1 MLLRTRF
8 LLALL
13 LLPLA
18 TSLMFSLYA
27 VDREISGERLAMM
40 ERLQASMQAIM
51 PGMANAALAADD
63 QRLHEQAQMLIDQRD
78 VRALHDALPI

>member
-8 LLALL
+8 QLALL

-40 ERLQASMQAIM
+40 ERLHAGHHA
-51 PGMANAALAADD
+51 GHG
-63 QRLHEQAQMLIDQRD
+63 QRRP
-78 VRALHDALPI
+78 RR